1 MTISSATLKSSRSE
15 PPITEPEANQWEKK
29 NYSSATGDALSGADQ
44 TQEPQEREKSAGFCS
59 MGAVGYFLIC
69 KASTA

>member
-15 PPITEPEANQWEKK
+15 PLITEPGANQWKK

-44 TQEPQEREKSAGFCS
+44 TQELHEQEESAGFCS

>member
-1 MTISSATLKSSRSE
+1 MSE
-15 PPITEPEANQWEKK
+15 K

-44 TQEPQEREKSAGFCS
+44 TPEPQEWEKSAGFCS

-69 KASTA
+69 KASTAKNPL